1 MANQVN
7 LDSVTVQFD
16 TTPVLDRVS
25 AGIDDG
31 DRIGVVGLNG
41 AGKSTLLDVV
51 ARRRTPDSGRV
62 SWRSGLQVAE
72 VGQSDDFDDAT
83 TVREIVLPGSADA
96 EHTWAADPRVR
107 RVVEGLGLHGLGLD
121 TPAGSL
127 SGGER
132 RRVGLAAALVA
143 DVDLLILDEPTNHL
157 DIEGVRWLAD
167 YLAGFGGALLVVT
180 HDRWFLDN
188 VTTRTWEVVGATI
201 HMYEGGYA
209 DWVFA
214 RAERARIADATE
226 ERRRNLAR
234 KELAWLRR
242 GPPARTSKPRFRIEA
257 AQALIADVPPPRD
270 TVSLVATATSRMGK
284 TVVDLEDVTVRLGER
299 TILDRVTWRL
309 SPGGRYGVLG
319 PNGAGK
325 STLLRTLLGE
335 QSIERGNRIV
345 GTTVRAAHLSQNLG
359 ELDPGQRMIEAVSE
373 QATLI
378 RIGDK
383 DLTGGQLLE
392 RFGFPAQMH
401 KRYVRDLSGGQ
412 RRRLQLVRTLM
423 GEPNLL
429 VLDEP
434 TNDLDVDTL
443 TALEDLLD
451 GWSGTLVVVSHDRYL
466 LERVTD
472 EQYAVLGDGRL
483 RHLPGGVD
491 EYLRLVAGRDR
502 GTSVRAARPTGG
514 VPAAGGD
521 PGTAGDPGPAVA
533 TTATSAAERREAR
546 KAVGRLER
554 QIAAIEKREAALH
567 AELAEHA
574 SDFEKVRE
582 LNAELTELVSQRA
595 DLEEQWLAAAD
606 LAE

>member
-16 TTPVLDRVS
+16 VTPVLDRVS
-25 AGIDDG
+25 AGIDDR

-72 VGQSDDFDDAT
+72 VGQSDDFGDTT

-107 RVVEGLGLHGLGLD
+107 RVVEGLGLHGLGLE

-167 YLAGFGGALLVVT
+167 YLREYAGALLVVT

-188 VTTRTWEVVGATI
+188 VTTRTWEVVGAAI
-201 HMYEGGYA
+201 HMYDGGYA

-242 GPPARTSKPRFRIEA
+242 GAPARTSKPRFRIEA
-257 AQALIADVPPPRD
+257 ANALIADVPPPRD
-270 TVSLVATATSRMGK
+270 KVELVATATSRMGK

-299 TILDRVTWRL
+299 DILQHVTWRL

-325 STLLRTLLGE
+325 STLLRTILGE
-335 QSIERGNRIV
+335 QPIASGHRTIGS
-345 GTTVRAAHLSQNLG
+345 TVRAAHLSQNLA

-373 QATLI
+373 HATLI

-392 RFGFPAQMH
+392 RFGFPARMH
-401 KRYVRDLSGGQ
+401 KQFVRDLSGGQ

-451 GWSGTLVVVSHDRYL
+451 GWSGTLLVVSHDRYL

-502 GTSVRAARPTGG
+502 SALRGANDVSAAGPSADAGSTAAAASAAT
-514 VPAAGGD
+514 PAA
-521 PGTAGDPGPAVA
+521 
-533 TTATSAAERREAR
+533 SAAERREAR
-546 KAVGRLER
+546 KAVGRIER
-554 QIAAIEKREAALH
+554 QLAALETREQKLH
-567 AELAEHA
+567 DQLAEHA

-582 LNAELTELVSQRA
+582 FNAALTELTAQRA
-595 DLEEQWLAAAD
+595 ELEEQWLEAAD
-606 LAE
+606 LAD